1 MLGKDIGM
9 LIGDDFDPVERRIT
23 KALCSGRL
31 PLREAKFL
39 QDISRNIGMYR
50 ERATLSDTQAS
61 WLFTILTRTEKQM
74 KSASTKVQKLSA
86 PTKQPLPYGSAT
98 NSSGFSLPPIEI
110 NIPDFNVYEDEP
122 PAGFDLSDAI

>member
-1 MLGKDIGM
+1 M

-31 PLREAKFL
+31 LQEAKFL
-39 QDISRNIGMYR
+39 QNISHKIGLYR
-50 ERATLSDTQAS
+50 ERASLSDAQAR
-61 WLFTILTRTEKQM
+61 WLFTILTRIEKQM

-86 PTKQPLPYGSAT
+86 PTKQSLPYGSAT